1 MYDLLKGSPEF
12 LKYKI
17 FFAAEINIYMGFP
30 PKPARQLEP
39 VWLPV
44 KYLPLTR
51 PWAAMTWQKTDT
63 DKLMAVIRL
72 LLPK

>member
-1 MYDLLKGSPEF
+1 MYDLLKGNPEF

-30 PKPARQLEP
+30 PNPARQLEP

-51 PWAAMTWQKTDT
+51 QQGGQDLAEN
-63 DKLMAVIRL
+63 RSG
-72 LLPK
+72 

>member
-51 PWAAMTWQKTDT
+51 HHG
-63 DKLMAVIRL
+63 
-72 LLPK
+72 LP